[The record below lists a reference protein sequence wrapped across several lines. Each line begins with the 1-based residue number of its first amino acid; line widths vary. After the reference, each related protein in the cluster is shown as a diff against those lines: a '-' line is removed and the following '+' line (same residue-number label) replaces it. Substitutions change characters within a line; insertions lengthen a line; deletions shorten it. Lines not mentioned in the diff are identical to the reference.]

1 MVKWLALILMLIDHI
16 GFFLFDMIPPTIYD
30 LMRGLGRLAMPLFA
44 FSLAYGFT
52 KSKNWLK
59 YLIRLLVTAL
69 VSEFVIIKCY
79 GLLGFHR
86 SFINIVFTFSCS
98 LVFLIALKILLNSGY
113 DLLVRMQPI
122 SSTGMPEND
131 LSYDFRVNLGGI
143 ELPPILGFIL
153 GLIFMLISSWL
164 IIKYDMEYGIYGL
177 LTVVA
182 FYIVLIVKPR
192 HPRILGIILLIV
204 VNLFFQI
211 GNLLNL
217 GSIFKYN
224 SLQWITVAAVPFCF
238 IKEEEQKPP
247 KWQKYFFY
255 IAYPAQY
262 IILTLIRYLLI
273 RF

>member
-1 MVKWLALILMLIDHI
+1 MVKRLAFVLMIIDHI
-16 GFFLFDMIPPTIYD
+16 GFFLFDMIPPVVYD

-52 KSKNWLK
+52 KSNNWLK
-59 YLIRLLVTAL
+59 YLIRLLFTAI

-86 SFINIVFTFSCS
+86 SIINIVFTFSCS

-113 DLLVRMQPI
+113 DLLVRMQPVG
-122 SSTGMPEND
+122 STGMPEND

-143 ELPPILGFIL
+143 ELPPILGLIL
-153 GLIFMLISSWL
+153 GSIFMLISSWL
-164 IIKYDMEYGIYGL
+164 IIRYDMEYGIYGL

-182 FYIVLIVKPR
+182 FYIVLLVKPK
-192 HPRILGIILLIV
+192 HPRTLGMILLIV
-204 VNLFFQI
+204 VNVIFHI

-217 GSIFKYN
+217 GPIFQYN
-224 SLQWITVAAVPFCF
+224 PLQWLTVAAVPFCF
-238 IKEEEQKPP
+238 TKEEEQKPA

-255 IAYPAQY
+255 VAYPVQY
-262 IILTLIRYLLI
+262 IILTLIRYLLTL
-273 RF
+273 